1 MTQEKEASE
10 EKSLRLQEKEASE
23 EKSLRLQ
30 EKEVRENVES
40 PRKGNSGKNI
50 FEAQRGHKYDFI

>member
-1 MTQEKEASE
+1 MT
-10 EKSLRLQEKEASE
+10 QEKEASE